1 MQVTLTESETRALIQ
16 TLEERL
22 RQLRHEIIHTSTH
35 DYRTTLKDHERVLQC
50 LHDKLVT
57 CHSIEAA

>member
-35 DYRTTLKDHERVLQC
+35 DYKETLKDHERVLQC
-50 LHDKLVT
+50 LHDKLIT
-57 CHSIEAA
+57 CRLLDAA

>member
-35 DYRTTLKDHERVLQC
+35 DYRATLKDHERVLQC